1 MGLTKAANTEIQ
13 MDNDSEGDASGK
25 TVLREFFWDKV
36 ITTMLVL
43 IFGVT
48 SIETVA
54 SYFNNDVLTCL
65 VAENYTETVQS
76 FMNQL
81 CIEELPSYGK
91 NFKIILYV
99 QVVALSA
106 LHVFWTQVWNGYIDT
121 FKSAIASMSL
131 KRDRTTGRFPA
142 SDFATAR
149 YLENNFK
156 DSALMWTYITKI
168 AGQIVVSVIG
178 IALTFFGGLEFDE
191 ILTFTCNSSAF
202 PQWPLAEPDI
212 QCTHYEELQNL
223 QILRWLNFSVQI
235 VVIGANICAVAMLG
249 SSIYFYNVNIGYKRV
264 AEFVLYTGIRRE
276 YYPQYHG
283 QSLKTSIGVVISLFN
298 LKLFKNFK
306 FRLPEELKKFQEE
319 QRQWDMMFLI
329 RRLIAT
335 NSKQGGAFLDVL
347 IDNHLDFLC
356 ENVCGEWYQHY
367 YKEPSTRVET
377 DHGELEPTSKLSDS
391 ERNVGELIFKAV
403 DDQFKSHRNSVK
415 LNAVLVTDQNE
426 TLAFILN
433 KLNLQDSPRFK
444 KVVNNI
450 ILSEGMCFKDIFM
463 HCQVI
468 YINFNDDIS
477 PSEEDSVPDRS
488 SDGKPDIDP
497 GSDNDSSV
505 QNRWPWPDILHVPSH
520 LWSVHQKYHL
530 TQKYLRKVR
539 T

>member
-1 MGLTKAANTEIQ
+1 MAVSGVLMGLTKAADTEIQ
-13 MDNDSEGDASGK
+13 MDNDSESDTSGK
-25 TVLREFFWDKV
+25 TVELREFFWDKV

-48 SIETVA
+48 SIETIA

-65 VAENYTETVQS
+65 VAENYTENVQS
-76 FMNQL
+76 YMNQL

-106 LHVFWTQVWNGYIDT
+106 LHVFWTQVWSGYVDT
-121 FKSAIASMSL
+121 FKSAIGSMSL
-131 KRDRTTGRFPA
+131 KRDRTTGRFPE

-178 IALTFFGGLEFDE
+178 VALTFFGGLEFDE
-191 ILTFTCNSSAF
+191 ILTFTCDRSAF
-202 PQWPLAEPDI
+202 PEWPLSEDAI

-223 QILRWLNFSVQI
+223 QILRWLNFSVLI

-283 QSLKTSIGVVISLFN
+283 QSLKTSIGVLLSLFN
-298 LKLFKNFK
+298 LKRYKNFK
-306 FRLPEELKKFQEE
+306 FTLPEELKKFQEE
-319 QRQWDMMFLI
+319 QKQWDMMFLI

-335 NSKQGGAFLDVL
+335 NSKKGGAFLDVL

-356 ENVCGEWYQHY
+356 ENVCGEWYRYY
-367 YKEPSTRVET
+367 YKECDPREET
-377 DHGELEPTSKLSDS
+377 DHGDLESKSELQNCGV
-391 ERNVGELIFKAV
+391 RNVGEVIAKVV
-403 DDQFKSHRNSVK
+403 DQGNNTKF
-415 LNAVLVTDQNE
+415 NAVLVTDQNE
-426 TLAFILN
+426 TVAFLLN
-433 KLNLQDSPRFK
+433 KFRDLFK
-444 KVVNNI
+444 KVYNYTH
-450 ILSEGMCFKDIFM
+450 M
-463 HCQVI
+463 H
-468 YINFNDDIS
+468 NS
-477 PSEEDSVPDRS
+477 
-488 SDGKPDIDP
+488 
-497 GSDNDSSV
+497 
-505 QNRWPWPDILHVPSH
+505 
-520 LWSVHQKYHL
+520 
-530 TQKYLRKVR
+530 
-539 T
+539 